1 MFDWLIS
8 LFVQSFEPSL
18 CWKLYKTLAFFFL
31 VFWKIKRTFLNPLL
45 SLSLIASNGDPNSP
59 TSLHYTG
66 SQDLNQYEQAL
77 TAVGEIIQDYDSDK
91 LFPVLGFGA
100 RIPPH
105 GLVSHEFFVNMHPS
119 YPYCE
124 GVSGGFISVF
134 WNCAWDYR

>member
-1 MFDWLIS
+1 M
-8 LFVQSFEPSL
+8 
-18 CWKLYKTLAFFFL
+18 KFL
-31 VFWKIKRTFLNPLL
+31 HA
-45 SLSLIASNGDPNSP
+45 ASNGDPNSP

-66 SQDLNQYEQAL
+66 STEMNQYEQAL

-105 GLVSHEFFVNMHPS
+105 GQVSHEFFVNMHPS

-124 GVSGGFISVF
+124 GVSGKNNFCLIS
-134 WNCAWDYR
+134 AT

>member
-1 MFDWLIS
+1 MKDLQRFCSNARKLKHTVFKI
-8 LFVQSFEPSL
+8 LLEVL
-18 CWKLYKTLAFFFL
+18 CIHAYGL
-31 VFWKIKRTFLNPLL
+31 TFYVPT
-45 SLSLIASNGDPNSP
+45 ASNGDPNSP

-66 SQDLNQYEQAL
+66 SSELNQYEQAL

-105 GLVSHEFFVNMHPS
+105 GQVSHEFFVNMHPS

-124 GVSGGFISVF
+124 GVSGKL
-134 WNCAWDYR
+134 